1 MGWNGKFRELLLR
14 FSWKMT
20 YLNSVDVKLF
30 SLGIISY
37 SLFHMIILGRWNAV
51 LRVFSDE
58 IIRLFIFRFKNRPIQ
73 NSSRQVWMDL
83 DQVVGLSNLEHW
95 NWVFHQFYEIE
106 LWNKGLWNWGHFGS
120 FKNYISHIITVNGIL
135 IKVPPTSRARSTL
148 FLRNKNLVTLTGLGH
163 VRMRKTLSF

>member
-1 MGWNGKFRELLLR
+1 
-14 FSWKMT
+14 MT
-20 YLNSVDVKLF
+20 HLNSFNVKLV

-37 SLFHMIILGRWNAV
+37 SHFHMIILGRWNAV
-51 LRVFSDE
+51 LRVLSDE
-58 IIRLFIFRFKNRPIQ
+58 IIGFSIFRSKNRPIIQ
-73 NSSRQVWMDL
+73 NSTRQVYMDL

-95 NWVFHQFYEIE
+95 TSVFHQFYEIE